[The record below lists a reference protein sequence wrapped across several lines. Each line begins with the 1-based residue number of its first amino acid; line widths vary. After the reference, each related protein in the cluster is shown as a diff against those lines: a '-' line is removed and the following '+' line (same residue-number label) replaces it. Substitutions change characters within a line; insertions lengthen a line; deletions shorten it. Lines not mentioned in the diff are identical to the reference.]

1 MSPAA
6 ARPLEGRVALVTGS
20 ARGIGAAIAARLA
33 ADGATVVIN
42 DLDAD
47 ACADTASAIAQT
59 GAMASAAPGDVTDPA
74 ATDALVDG
82 VGAAHG
88 TLDILVNNAGI
99 ARDAPIHRMSDE
111 EWRLVQD
118 VALRGTFNLCRSA
131 ADVLRGSRDD
141 PPPYHRKIVNMSSAV
156 GIYGAPG
163 TVNYSAAK
171 AGVIGLTKALAR
183 EWARH
188 RINVN
193 AVAPG
198 LITGTRMTSAKPA
211 ELIAEV
217 AAHVPI
223 GRAGTPEDVAAAVAF
238 LASPDADYI
247 TGQVL
252 ELHGGL
258 EILS

>member
-1 MSPAA
+1 MGPTAT
-6 ARPLEGRVALVTGS
+6 RRLEGRVALVTGA

-59 GAMASAAPGDVTDPA
+59 GATASPAPGDVTDPA
-74 ATDALVDG
+74 ATDAVLDKVR
-82 VGAAHG
+82 VTHG
-88 TLDILVNNAGI
+88 TLDILINNAGI
-99 ARDAPIHRMSDE
+99 ARDAPIHRMADE
-111 EWRLVQD
+111 DWRIVQE
-118 VALRGTFNLCRSA
+118 VALRGTFNMCRSA
-131 ADVLRGSRDD
+131 AGLLRGSRDD
-141 PPPYHRKIVNMSSAV
+141 LPAHHRKVVNMSSAV

-183 EWARH
+183 EWASR

-198 LITGTRMTSAKPA
+198 LITGTQMTAAKPA
-211 ELIAEV
+211 ELIADV
-217 AAHVPI
+217 AAHIPI
-223 GRAGTPEDVAAAVAF
+223 GRAGTPQDVAAAVAF